1 MKTAITMLAAVC
13 AALLLAGCGWHEA
26 ARNLDNARALRAGMT
41 KAQVLEIMGEPI
53 RDELFAKPDVWFYYI
68 EPVWL
73 DFQTTEDECMPLVF
87 QDGKLVGWG
96 NEYYSRTRLMPKIP
110 KTNAQTV
117 RELDLTK

>member
-1 MKTAITMLAAVC
+1 MKTVFTMLAAVC
-13 AALLLAGCGWHEA
+13 AALLLAGCGWSEA
-26 ARNLDNARALRAGMT
+26 ARNLDHARALRVGMT
-41 KAQVLEIMGEPI
+41 KPQVLEIMGEPI

-96 NEYYSRTRLMPKIP
+96 NEYYARTRLVPSSP
-110 KTNAQTV
+110 KTNAEAI
-117 RELDLTK
+117 RELDLSR